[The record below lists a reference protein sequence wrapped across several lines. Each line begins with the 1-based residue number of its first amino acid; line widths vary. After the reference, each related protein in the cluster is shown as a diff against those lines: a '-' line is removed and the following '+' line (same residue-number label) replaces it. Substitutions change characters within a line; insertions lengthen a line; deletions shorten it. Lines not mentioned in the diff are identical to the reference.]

1 MPWSSG
7 DIIFEPPGE
16 VTLEVEGNLPC
27 FFPSVEERHVT
38 GPLEL
43 RITGGHSNSV
53 AFPCSSDIMP
63 MIDGTRTSY
72 VLVYTQA
79 SLL

>member
-7 DIIFEPPGE
+7 DIIVEPPGG
-16 VTLEVEGNLPC
+16 VILEIESNLSC

-43 RITGGHSNSV
+43 PITGGHSN
-53 AFPCSSDIMP
+53 AP
-63 MIDGTRTSY
+63 
-72 VLVYTQA
+72 
-79 SLL
+79 SLQLHIPSQFLAAVTLCL

>member
-43 RITGGHSNSV
+43 RITGGHSN
-53 AFPCSSDIMP
+53 AP
-63 MIDGTRTSY
+63 
-72 VLVYTQA
+72 
-79 SLL
+79 SLELCIPSHSLAAVTLCL